1 MIFCISLEI
10 MELKEEIKLKT
21 ANENGIV
28 IMSVVMVLNGEAW
41 WRRAEAAEALTFVEI
56 RF

>member
-28 IMSVVMVLNGEAW
+28 IMSVVMVLNGEA
-41 WRRAEAAEALTFVEI
+41 
-56 RF
+56 

>member
-21 ANENGIV
+21 ANENEIV
-28 IMSVVMVLNGEAW
+28 IMSVVMVLNGEA
-41 WRRAEAAEALTFVEI
+41 
-56 RF
+56 